1 MSLNLSDIVVPT
13 FVGGLGTL
21 RTVLDRAAQH
31 AEAEKLDVDSLLDA
45 RLYDDMFTFSQQIQ
59 AATDTARRVGQRLAG
74 AEPSSM
80 PDPERTFAALGERV
94 GETLEQVR
102 GLDKA
107 AIDERED
114 VSFTV
119 NLGMELTF
127 TGRSYALTFGVPN
140 FLFHVSMAYAL
151 MRHRGVQLGKV
162 DYIAPF
168 MQ

>member
-1 MSLNLSDIVVPT
+1 MNLSDIVVPT

-21 RTVLDRAAQH
+21 ATVLERAAQH
-31 AEAEKLDVDSLLDA
+31 AEAEKLEVGSLLDA

-74 AEPSSM
+74 AEPGSK
-80 PDPERTFAALGERV
+80 PDPERTFAALRARV
-94 GETLEQVR
+94 SETLELVR
-102 GLDKA
+102 GLDRA
-107 AIDERED
+107 AIDERQD

-119 NLGMELTF
+119 NLGQEMTF
-127 TGRSYALTFGVPN
+127 TGRSYTLTFGVPN
-140 FLFHVSMAYAL
+140 FLFHVAMAYAL